1 MDRKITFYSD
11 ASHNYMILECPA
23 QLKENYQYRML
34 AANQIQG
41 LLECSSRTIDHQDY
55 LYYDI
60 SSRQSLAD
68 LFDRLPV
75 RGQELQVIL
84 ESLIR
89 LEESLT
95 EYLLD
100 TVHLL
105 TDPAAVYLD
114 FRMQSCWFAYYPG
127 EEASSDWEAFFSFLA
142 DRVDGSDK
150 QTAAL
155 IYRLC
160 MMAEKPGFRL
170 RPEVLRELG
179 MQIGP
184 EPGRAACGN
193 RLLSGGASELSGR
206 NPGRD
211 SLRQRGLPDP
221 GNTGYEK
228 RLYASEEMFS
238 GRERLSDREG
248 YPGAEMVSGRGMVS
262 DREGRTDISQGEGF
276 SRMQAR
282 RKNPDQWNEWKDPD
296 AEEEKM
302 SKRSAGNRLWM
313 PVLSFIFLAAGVLL
327 LLLDKWMELE
337 ERMLLLSR
345 AFGGLLLA
353 ACIFLTGLWIYNRH
367 AEKKAGSAQKE
378 EEVQLQKTEPWEF
391 SSEESPFFSEQG
403 SRLQG
408 YGISG
413 SGSYSFEDGA
423 GAGTVAAVS
432 SQENAMRT
440 GRYRDSMAQS
450 GGTGGPFPNR
460 SDGQGLYGSLRSV
473 YPSGGTSG
481 GTLTSASVA
490 ETSLLSQDSG
500 TAAGLYGTGNYRGE
514 QIRLSDLPCVVGKM
528 EGYVDQVLND
538 STVSR
543 MHARFSLDRDG
554 KMNVRDLNSTNGTW
568 LNGERLQPNETRE
581 LVPGD
586 HLRLGRMEFVF
597 R

>member
-1 MDRKITFYSD
+1 MDKKITFYSD

-23 QLKENYQYRML
+23 QLKDNYQYRML

-41 LLECSSRTIDHQDY
+41 LLECSSRTIDNQDY

-75 RGQELQVIL
+75 RGAELQVIL
-84 ESLIR
+84 DSLVR
-89 LEESLT
+89 LEEILT

-127 EEASSDWEAFFSFLA
+127 EEVSSDWEAFFSFLA

-160 MMAEKPGFRL
+160 MMAEKPGFRM

-179 MQIGP
+179 VQTGP
-184 EPGRAACGN
+184 EPGRTASGDRFWFGSAAG
-193 RLLSGGASELSGR
+193 LTDG
-206 NPGRD
+206 NPGRTP
-211 SLRQRGLPDP
+211 LQQAGLPDAGSP
-221 GNTGYEK
+221 VYER
-228 RLYASEEMFS
+228 RLYSSEEICS
-238 GRERLSDREG
+238 GRE
-248 YPGAEMVSGRGMVS
+248 GRS
-262 DREGRTDISQGEGF
+262 DISQEPGYPPTEP
-276 SRMQAR
+276 R
-282 RKNPDQWNEWKDPD
+282 WKDPD
-296 AEEEKM
+296 RWESPDRWKDSDSGGKG
-302 SKRSAGNRLWM
+302 SKRSSGKRLWM
-313 PVLSFIFLAAGVLL
+313 PVLSFVFLAAGVLL
-327 LLLDKWMELE
+327 LLLDYWTELE
-337 ERMLLLSR
+337 ERILLLSR

-353 ACIFLTGLWIYNRH
+353 VCIFLTGLWIYSLH
-367 AEKKAGSAQKE
+367 AEKKSLSMRKQE
-378 EEVQLQKTEPWEF
+378 ERPLQKADPWDL
-391 SSEESPFFSEQG
+391 SPEEALLYSEQVGRQG
-403 SRLQG
+403 SVT
-408 YGISG
+408 YGNDSFG
-413 SGSYSFEDGA
+413 SGGRA
-423 GAGTVAAVS
+423 GVLSA
-432 SQENAMRT
+432 ENAVQPGTYSNFRA
-440 GRYRDSMAQS
+440 RYTEKGA
-450 GGTGGPFPNR
+450 PFPNR
-460 SDGQGLYGSLRSV
+460 SNGQALYGSLRA
-473 YPSGGTSG
+473 PSSTIE
-481 GTLTSASVA
+481 TFASACSA
-490 ETSLLSQDSG
+490 ETSLLGQDSG

-514 QIRLSDLPCVVGKM
+514 QIRLTELPCVVGKM
-528 EGYVDQVLND
+528 EGYVDHVLND

-543 MHARFSLDRDG
+543 MHARFSLDQDG

-568 LNGERLQPNETRE
+568 LNGERLQPNESRG